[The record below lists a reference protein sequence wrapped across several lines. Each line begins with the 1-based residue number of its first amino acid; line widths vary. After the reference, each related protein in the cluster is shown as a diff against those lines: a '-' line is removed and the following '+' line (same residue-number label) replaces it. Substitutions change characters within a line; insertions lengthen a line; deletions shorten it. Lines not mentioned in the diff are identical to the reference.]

1 MNQINMAL
9 DMFAL
14 IICAIMIVG
23 TLSEYAI
30 HQRLSKLFIFSL
42 FCLVIYLINSWI
54 MFFLYQYFG
63 TERIGW
69 YHYLLDY
76 LDSNSSTAYYAILI
90 LFTCYIREY
99 LSFHCAIPRY
109 LITITIVVGSVYAG
123 LWTISAFNG
132 MFIDISGDGIEFGKL
147 YILGQFGSYI
157 IIIINVIMMIIARKH
172 LQKNQK
178 TALFTFVFF
187 PVLGV
192 VLKPFMKDIALMPL
206 ALLLSLFSTFIH
218 IHLSTVHE
226 VQRKENEMA
235 EARMR
240 ILLSQVTPHFLY
252 NSLNSIYYLC
262 EKNPSEA
269 QQAIEDFSEYLR
281 INIDS
286 MTKEKLVNISKEIE
300 HVRYYL
306 RLEKVRFQD
315 ELNVEY
321 EIENKDF
328 MIPPFT
334 LEPIVEN
341 AVRHGISKKE
351 GGGTVKIYI
360 GESVQNYIVRI
371 EDDGVGFNSSED
383 ITLKDESERGHIG
396 IQNVRDRLWY
406 ACEGTLKISSHTG
419 AGTKVEI
426 HLPKARN
433 HLE

>member
-1 MNQINMAL
+1 MYQINMAL

-30 HQRLSKLFIFSL
+30 HQRLSKLFIFAL
-42 FCLVIYLINSWI
+42 FCMAVYLISNWI
-54 MFFLYQYFG
+54 MYFLYEYFG
-63 TERIGW
+63 FERAGW
-69 YHYLLDY
+69 YNFLLDF
-76 LDSNSSTAYYAILI
+76 LNANSSTAYYALLI

-99 LSFHCAIPRY
+99 LSFHFTIPRY
-109 LITITIVVGSVYAG
+109 PIPITIIVGSVYAV
-123 LWTISAFNG
+123 LWTVSAFNG
-132 MFIDISGDGIEFGKL
+132 MFIEITSEGVKHGKL
-147 YILGQFGSYI
+147 YVLGQLGGYVI
-157 IIIINVIMMIIARKH
+157 LIVNVIMIISARKY
-172 LQKNQK
+172 LQKNQEI
-178 TALFTFVFF
+178 ALFTFVFF

-192 VLKPFMKDIALMPL
+192 LLRPLMPDIALMPL

-226 VQRKENEMA
+226 VQRKENEMT

-240 ILLSQVTPHFLY
+240 IYMSQITPHFLY

-262 EKNPSEA
+262 EKNTSEA

-286 MTKEKLVNISKEIE
+286 MTEDKLVNIGREIE
-300 HVRYYL
+300 HVRHYL
-306 RLEKVRFQD
+306 SLEKIRFQD

-360 GESVQNYIVRI
+360 GESINNYIIRI
-371 EDDGVGFNSSED
+371 EDDGVGFNSSEE
-383 ITLKDESERGHIG
+383 ITLKGENGRGHIG

-406 ACEGTLKISSHTG
+406 ACEGTMKITSQPG
-419 AGTKVEI
+419 VGTKVEI
-426 HLPKARN
+426 HLPKTRN
-433 HLE
+433 HIK